1 MQNTLRTSTRSQQR
15 SGDVVIHVYVYL
27 LKLYPAAFREAF
39 ADEMLD
45 VFALSFGAALRKGRW
60 AAAWVVG
67 HELLSL
73 PLSLWHVR
81 RDSFQ
86 RMSASARRVQQA
98 RWFVRIIAFL
108 LGTFLLSTLRV
119 ILSPSYNLYTQAIP
133 FVVMLFL
140 TSVSMLLAI
149 RWERLGGLLTG
160 SGGVAL
166 GIFMGVYVSQMATGP
181 EGWPLVLVLI
191 GTLWMLPFVIFG
203 ALFHQLS
210 QHPLHKL
217 RLRTA

>member
-1 MQNTLRTSTRSQQR
+1 MQNTLGTPTQSQQR
-15 SGDVVIHVYVYL
+15 SGDVVIRVYSYL
-27 LKLYPAAFREAF
+27 LKLYPTAFQEAF

-45 VFALSFGAALRKGRW
+45 VFALSFVAALRKSRW
-60 AAAWVVG
+60 AAAWIII
-67 HELLSL
+67 HELWNL
-73 PLSLWHVR
+73 PLSLWRIR

-98 RWFVRIIAFL
+98 HWFVRIIAFL
-108 LGTFLLSTLRV
+108 LGTFLLSTLRI

-133 FVVMLFL
+133 FVALLFL

-149 RWERLGGLLTG
+149 RWERVGGLLTG
-160 SGGVAL
+160 GGGVAL
-166 GIFMGVYVSQMATGP
+166 GIFMGVYVYQMATGT
-181 EGWPLVLVLI
+181 EGSILVLVLI
-191 GTLWMLPFVIFG
+191 GMLWMLPFVIFG

-217 RLRTA
+217 RLQTA

>member
-1 MQNTLRTSTRSQQR
+1 MQNTLRRPTQSQQR
-15 SGDVVIHVYVYL
+15 SEDVVVRGYSYL
-27 LKLYPAAFREAF
+27 LKLYPAAFRDAF

-45 VFALSFGAALRKGRW
+45 VFALSFGAALSKSHW
-60 AAAWVVG
+60 SAAWVVV
-67 HELLSL
+67 HELWSL
-73 PLSLWHVR
+73 PLSLWHAR

-98 RWFVRIIAFL
+98 RWFVRIIALL

-133 FVVMLFL
+133 FVALLLL

-160 SGGVAL
+160 GGGVAL
-166 GIFMGVYVSQMATGP
+166 GIFMGLYLSQIATSV
-181 EGWPLVLVLI
+181 ECSAIAIVLI